1 MSSKANLVTIY
12 VDGYYKEP
20 CGGWG
25 CILKYGE
32 TIKEFSGNIIES
44 SKPRIDMIAVTEAL
58 KHLKRPCQVELYT
71 NCQFLINCIQSHWK
85 RKSNLDLWDNLDN
98 AILAH
103 DITWIWIKGYKEELH
118 KQSHQLAMA
127 AARNISPRLEVLESE
142 TNFTQAR
149 NDLQS
154 LLKQLSKAEIIR
166 DHENMSVALRTDN
179 RILEFHSR
187 KIMTISEI
195 ES

>member
-1 MSSKANLVTIY
+1 
-12 VDGYYKEP
+12 
-20 CGGWG
+20 
-25 CILKYGE
+25 
-32 TIKEFSGNIIES
+32 
-44 SKPRIDMIAVTEAL
+44 MIAVIEAL
-58 KHLKRPCQVELYT
+58 KYLKRPCQVELYT
-71 NCQFLINCIQSHWK
+71 NCQFLINCIQLHWK

-98 AILAH
+98 AVVSH

-127 AARNISPRLEVLESE
+127 AARNISPRLDVLERE

-154 LLKQLSKAEIIR
+154 LLKQLSKAEITR
-166 DHENMSVALRTDN
+166 DNENMLVTLQTDD

-187 KIMTISEI
+187 KIMTIPTT